1 MNLDLPD
8 GTDSIRCKVKF
19 SGSNVLEGIKEC
31 VLSDCVALP
40 VPEPLKCMPHCA
52 SNIVSIIEIHDNVE
66 QSAHAIDKEQ
76 LIDQDKTS

>member
-1 MNLDLPD
+1 MDLPD

-31 VLSDCVALP
+31 VLSDCVTLP

-52 SNIVSIIEIHDNVE
+52 SNIHVVSIVETHDDVE
-66 QSAHAIDKEQ
+66 KSAKQ
-76 LIDQDKTS
+76 LIVQGKKS